1 MDLKLVLHNSS
12 GPSQDVLL
20 SLDRAATVADLAA
33 ALTRTEP
40 AAPRPAGP
48 LTVALTGRSGRWE
61 SLPRAVA
68 VAESGLQS
76 GMSVALAA
84 DDGSGSSSH
93 LQPVATVRILTGP
106 EAGQQF
112 DVMHGESTIGRS
124 RSSTIRLTDPL
135 VSKRHAVLRITNE
148 VEIVDADSA
157 NGIQING
164 QTVDH
169 RVLTADTVL
178 NLGETALQVR
188 MHANA
193 GGVARRPTSF
203 NRSPLLDAPYAG
215 VEEELPD
222 VPEPPASQALPILSM
237 LLPLILGAALLFF
250 TRSAIYVLFIALSPL
265 MLAATWLEN
274 WHFARREFR
283 KQSKAFRAEL
293 AAIEDHMQ
301 SELRLEEQQRRA
313 EYPAVSDVSEAIW
326 ERGSLLWSR
335 HPQRARFLELR
346 LGLTTCASRSKLKM
360 PHGRRGDASLREE
373 ATALVGRFGQVEH
386 VPTKAA
392 LADGALGVAGPR
404 PMRLDVTR
412 ALVMQLVGLHS
423 PDELTLSAVLP
434 DALVPEWEWLRWLPH
449 TISERAVVGRSP
461 LAADAEACQRVVAA
475 IEQLVEDRR
484 GLSGSA
490 KPGTLPAIVVLVE
503 DGPPV
508 ERGRLV
514 ELAESG
520 LSVGVYVI
528 WCADQREDLPAE
540 CRTLLDLALDG
551 RAWAGY
557 LEDGSSFTN
566 LSIDRLSG
574 IDAEALAR
582 SISPLVDAG
591 AMGDRQSELPRAAS
605 FLEHTGGRAMIE
617 SIDGVAERW
626 REGGS
631 LIVSGQPRKPGTLR
645 ALVGRGVGAPFHLDL
660 REQGPHALVGGTTG
674 SGKSEFL
681 QSWILGLALAHS
693 PRRVTFLFVDYKGGS
708 AFSDCVK
715 LPHAVGLVTDLTP
728 RLVRRALTSLK
739 AELRYRERVLNDAG
753 VPDLIS
759 LERSGGKDVPPS
771 LVIVVDEFAAL
782 VQEVPDFV
790 DGVIDVAQRGRSLGL
805 HLILATQRPAGVIKD
820 NLRANTNLRVALRMA
835 DEDDSTDVIGSA
847 DAAMFD
853 PSVPGRA
860 LAKTGPRRVTPF
872 QALYAGGRTPASP
885 PPPPI
890 EVASLQFGPPVLWE
904 APKKAEPARVD
915 DGPTDVQQVVD
926 TVTRT
931 ADRLELAK
939 PRKPWLQELP
949 RLVELAELDT
959 ERSDAELVFGLGD
972 DPDRQSRVVMSYRP
986 DDDGAMAI
994 LGTGGSGKS
1003 TALRT
1008 LALAAATACVSA
1020 RLGSTD
1026 LALGPCHV
1034 YGLDFGSR
1042 GLAVLEV
1049 LPHVGSIISSDDGER
1064 ITRLLTS
1071 LRDLVDERAVTYSR
1085 LSAGSI
1091 GAYRSITR
1099 KSDEPRILLLVDN
1112 FPAFRQAYEVGRYA
1126 RLFEIFQGLALDGRQ
1141 VGVHVVITADRPGAI
1156 PPSLAASVQ
1165 KRLVLKLVQESDLA
1179 TAGLKDDAFGD
1190 ETVPGRGY
1198 LNGLETQV
1206 AVRGSSANATVQG
1219 DRIKRVAEIMVEHGV
1234 SPANKVKKLPEIVR
1248 LSDLDSVI
1256 NGQPAL
1262 GFADDTLAPIGF
1274 SLEGPL
1280 LVVGPPQSGRSTV
1293 LAALVSSLARARP
1306 ELPLLYVGRGRSLVM
1321 SSAEWTATATTSEEI
1336 DQLAQ
1341 TWTEKLA
1348 GSAGRLEFAVVIES
1362 IPDFNGDAAE
1372 MILLDL
1378 ITKCASVGNPVI
1390 AEGETSV
1397 MASSWPLMQAVRSP
1411 RHGLVLQPDQMD
1423 GDAILRT
1430 SFPRLDRAE
1439 FPPGRG
1445 LYVRSGKFRKVQ
1457 VAMPD

>member
-1 MDLKLVLHNSS
+1 MDLKLALHNPS
-12 GPSQDVLL
+12 GQPHDVLV

-33 ALTRTEP
+33 ALTRTQP
-40 AAPRPAGP
+40 TGPRPRGQ

-61 SLPRAVA
+61 PLPRAVT

-84 DDGSGSSSH
+84 DDGAGGSGH
-93 LQPVATVRILTGP
+93 LQPAATVRILTGP

-112 DVMHGESTIGRS
+112 DVMQGESTIGRS
-124 RSSTIRLTDPL
+124 RSSTIRLIDPL
-135 VSKRHAVLRITNE
+135 VSKRHAVLHVTNQVE
-148 VEIVDADSA
+148 VVDADSA
-157 NGIQING
+157 NGIQVNG
-164 QTVDH
+164 QTVDYFI
-169 RVLTADTVL
+169 LTPDTVL
-178 NLGETALQVR
+178 NLGETTLQVR
-188 MHANA
+188 MHANVD
-193 GGVARRPTSF
+193 GTSHRPTTF

-222 VPEPPASQALPILSM
+222 VPEPPGSQPVPFFSM
-237 LLPLILGAALLFF
+237 LLPLLLGGALFLF
-250 TRSAIYVLFIALSPL
+250 TRSAIYILFIALSPL
-265 MLAATWLEN
+265 MLAASWLEN

-283 KQSKAFRAEL
+283 KQSKAFRGEL

-313 EYPAVSDVSEAIW
+313 EHPAVSDVSQAIS

-346 LGLTTCASRSKLKM
+346 LGLATCVSRSTLKL
-360 PHGRRGDASLREE
+360 PHGRRGDASLRVE
-373 ATALVGRFGQVEH
+373 ATALVDRFGQVEH
-386 VPTKAA
+386 VPAKAA

-404 PMRLDVTR
+404 AMRLDVTR
-412 ALVMQLVGLHS
+412 ALVTQLVGLHS
-423 PDELTLSAVLP
+423 PDELTLAAVLP

-449 TISERAVVGRSP
+449 TVSERAVVGRSP

-475 IEQLVEDRR
+475 IEQLVEDRTGR
-484 GLSGSA
+484 STSA
-490 KPGTLPAIVVLVE
+490 KSATLPVVVVLVE
-503 DGPPV
+503 DRAPV

-528 WCADQREDLPAE
+528 WCADKREDLPAE
-540 CRTLLDLALDG
+540 CRTFLDLDLGG
-551 RAWAGY
+551 RASAGY
-557 LEDGSSFTN
+557 LDAGSSLID
-566 LSIDRLSG
+566 LSTDGLSAA
-574 IDAEALAR
+574 DAEALAR
-582 SISPLVDAG
+582 SMSPLVDAG
-591 AMGDRQSELPRAAS
+591 ALGDRQSELPRAAS
-605 FLEHTGGRAMIE
+605 FFEHTGGRAMIE

-631 LIVSGQPRKPGTLR
+631 LMVSGQPRKPGTLR

-681 QSWILGLALAHS
+681 QSWILGMALAHS

-715 LPHAVGLVTDLTP
+715 LPHSVGLVTDLTP

-739 AELRYRERVLNDAG
+739 AELRHREQVLNDAG

-759 LERSGGKDVPPS
+759 LEHSGNEDVPPS

-782 VQEVPDFV
+782 VQEVPEFV

-835 DEDDSTDVIGSA
+835 DEDDSTDVIGSS

-853 PSVPGRA
+853 PSLPGRA
-860 LAKTGPRRVTPF
+860 LAKTGPRRVIPF
-872 QALYAGGRTPASP
+872 QALYAGGRTPATP

-890 EVASLQFGPPVLWE
+890 EVASLQFGPPVIWE
-904 APKKAEPARVD
+904 VPKKAESPRVD
-915 DGPTDVQQVVD
+915 HGPTDAQQLVD

-939 PRKPWLQELP
+939 PRRPWLEELP
-949 RLVELAELDT
+949 TNVELAELATRRRD
-959 ERSDAELVFGLGD
+959 EELVFALGD

-1008 LALAAATACVSA
+1008 LTLAAATACVSA
-1020 RLGSTD
+1020 QVTGADT
-1026 LALGPCHV
+1026 AIGPCHV

-1042 GLAVLEV
+1042 GLAVLEG

-1064 ITRLLTS
+1064 IARLLTW
-1071 LRDLVDERAVTYSR
+1071 LRDLVDERAVAYSR
-1085 LSAGSI
+1085 VTAGSI

-1099 KSDEPRILLLVDN
+1099 KPDEPRILLLVDN
-1112 FPAFRQAYEVGRYA
+1112 FPAFRQAYEVGRHV

-1156 PPSLAASVQ
+1156 PPSLASSVQ

-1190 ETVPGRGY
+1190 ETAPGRGY

-1206 AVRGSSANATVQG
+1206 GVLGSSANATIQG
-1219 DRIKRVAEIMVEHGV
+1219 DRIKRLAEVMIERGV
-1234 SPANKVKKLPEIVR
+1234 PPADEIKKLAELVR

-1274 SLEGPL
+1274 SAEGPL
-1280 LVVGPPQSGRSTV
+1280 VVVGPPQSGRSTV
-1293 LAALVSSLARARP
+1293 LATLVRSLARARP

-1321 SSAEWTATATTSEEI
+1321 SSAEWTASATTSEEI

-1362 IPDFNGDAAE
+1362 ISDFNGDSAE
-1372 MILLDL
+1372 MILVDL
-1378 ITKCASVGNPVI
+1378 ITACTSAGNPVI

-1397 MASSWPLMQAVRSP
+1397 MSSSWPLIQAVRSP
-1411 RHGLVLQPDQMD
+1411 RHGIVLQPDQMD

-1430 SFPRLDRAE
+1430 SFPRMDRAE